1 MMKKPL
7 FLKFKCKFYIFI
19 LGLLHII
26 GLSFFAGC
34 ASSGN
39 NNNKVNNDDSLK
51 RVKEVKDSIAI
62 EKHKKDSIAEIQMMQ
77 DSIARVDS
85 INKIKKNKN
94 HYKPPPTK
102 CMYGIAP
109 NFK

>member
-1 MMKKPL
+1 
-7 FLKFKCKFYIFI
+7 

-26 GLSFFAGC
+26 GLSFFTGC
-34 ASSGN
+34 TSTGN
-39 NNNKVNNDDSLK
+39 SNNKISNDDSLK
-51 RVKEVKDSIAI
+51 RVKEIKDSIALN
-62 EKHKKDSIAEIQMMQ
+62 KHKKDSLAEIQKMQ
-77 DSIARVDS
+77 DSIAREDS
-85 INKIKKNKN
+85 IKKIKKNKN